1 MFHSMPEM
9 MKLMPEMM
17 EKVKA
22 ANDKFP
28 TEPPKGDKPDKH

>member
-9 MKLMPEMM
+9 MKLMPDMM
-17 EKVKA
+17 KRMKE

-28 TEPPKGDKPDKH
+28 EPPKATHAAKQ